1 MIIFF
6 IVELLVIMLVT
17 YFLGEY
23 IFLWRAHR
31 KITFQKC
38 DVVEKSDFE
47 SFKVEYS
54 KNKWFRVYE
63 LPRTFLTN
71 TPGTGIFNRI
81 FYRINYTGRVFNFFD
96 FIRVVMFMKKKEKS
110 KKVLFLSVKDLRE
123 IRDYQEKKGIKHE
136 QI

>member
-1 MIIFF
+1 MVIFF
-6 IVELLVIMLVT
+6 IVELLVIMLVA

-23 IFLWRAHR
+23 ISLWRAHR

-71 TPGTGIFNRI
+71 TPGTEIFNRI

-110 KKVLFLSVKDLRE
+110 KKVLFLTVKDLWD